1 MTSQDSDLIL
11 SDTAF
16 MREALAL
23 ARQAEQQGE
32 VPVGAVLV
40 KDGVIIGRGYN
51 RTITDHDPSAHAEV
65 VVLRDAG
72 LSQNNYRLPGTTLY
86 VTLEPC
92 VMCAGAIIHARVARV
107 VYAATDPKTGAD
119 GSQFD
124 VLQSPLHNHRVKVDK
139 GILADESAT
148 LLQMF
153 FRKRRKSSSRSA

>member
-1 MTSQDSDLIL
+1 MIASE

-16 MREALAL
+16 MQEALAL
-23 ARQAEQQGE
+23 ARQAEQQDE

-40 KDGVIIGRGYN
+40 KDGAIIGRGYN
-51 RTITDHDPSAHAEV
+51 RTIMDHDPSAHAEMV
-65 VVLRDAG
+65 ALRDAG
-72 LSQNNYRLPGTTLY
+72 LNQNNYRLPDTTLY

-124 VLQSPLHNHRVKVDK
+124 VLQSSLHNHRVKVDK
-139 GILADESAT
+139 GILADDSAA
-148 LLQMF
+148 LLQAF
-153 FRKRRKSSSRSA
+153 FRQRRKSSSRSA